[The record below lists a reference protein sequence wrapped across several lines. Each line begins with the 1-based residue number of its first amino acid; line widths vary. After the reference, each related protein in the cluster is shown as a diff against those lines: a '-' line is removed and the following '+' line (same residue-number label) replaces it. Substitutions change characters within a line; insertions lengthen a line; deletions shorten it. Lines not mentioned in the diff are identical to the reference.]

1 MEIYTFH
8 YTTFLNSLCS
18 LTHFV
23 CEGLFKVTFL
33 ALLWVYA
40 GKSNHS
46 ICNNCY
52 FLNLVSEKLNFS
64 SCVRKKLPTLI
75 DRNKIKDCNLKVSQ
89 ISSPRFLSYSFGK
102 MAFKLFNNLFEPFN
116 EAVASGESSDVAAV
130 ASIDIR
136 HQVIILDRNLFRF
149 REELLLVIE
158 PLKFCLLLAVHI
170 SRFGNPKT
178 ELPTVSVMVSKLSLA
193 NWSLNNIYDG
203 SPVYVFIIIQFNFF
217 NKANMT

>member
-1 MEIYTFH
+1 MV
-8 YTTFLNSLCS
+8 LQS
-18 LTHFV
+18 HFWLY
-23 CEGLFKVTFL
+23 CGFMLAKVTSMCKNGYL
-33 ALLWVYA
+33 
-40 GKSNHS
+40 
-46 ICNNCY
+46 
-52 FLNLVSEKLNFS
+52 LNLVSEKL
-64 SCVRKKLPTLI
+64 
-75 DRNKIKDCNLKVSQ
+75 
-89 ISSPRFLSYSFGK
+89 
-102 MAFKLFNNLFEPFN
+102 NNLFEPFN

-193 NWSLNNIYDG
+193 NWSLDNIYDG

>member
-1 MEIYTFH
+1 MV
-8 YTTFLNSLCS
+8 LQS
-18 LTHFV
+18 HFWLY
-23 CEGLFKVTFL
+23 CGFMLAKVTSMCKNGYL
-33 ALLWVYA
+33 
-40 GKSNHS
+40 
-46 ICNNCY
+46 
-52 FLNLVSEKLNFS
+52 LNLVSEKLNFS

>member
-1 MEIYTFH
+1 
-8 YTTFLNSLCS
+8 
-18 LTHFV
+18 
-23 CEGLFKVTFL
+23 
-33 ALLWVYA
+33 
-40 GKSNHS
+40 
-46 ICNNCY
+46 
-52 FLNLVSEKLNFS
+52 
-64 SCVRKKLPTLI
+64 
-75 DRNKIKDCNLKVSQ
+75 
-89 ISSPRFLSYSFGK
+89 

-149 REELLLVIE
+149 REEPLLVIE

-203 SPVYVFIIIQFNFF
+203 SPVYVFITFNLIF
-217 NKANMT
+217 